1 MALNYSWLLI
11 VQPRSALRYAAH
23 FCQSEVCNG
32 GFWQFFS
39 NSTGVLSPEA
49 VLGFRA
55 IGQDGVATVVQAA
68 IDEFGLPYPR
78 DRTLRTLRFAR
89 STPNDFDVLDRRFY
103 ALIGVEGGG
112 FQTAAD
118 NYATQLSFTD
128 LKEYRP

>member
-1 MALNYSWLLI
+1 M
-11 VQPRSALRYAAH
+11 
-23 FCQSEVCNG
+23 
-32 GFWQFFS
+32 
-39 NSTGVLSPEA
+39 
-49 VLGFRA
+49 GFRA

-112 FQTAAD
+112 FQAAAD